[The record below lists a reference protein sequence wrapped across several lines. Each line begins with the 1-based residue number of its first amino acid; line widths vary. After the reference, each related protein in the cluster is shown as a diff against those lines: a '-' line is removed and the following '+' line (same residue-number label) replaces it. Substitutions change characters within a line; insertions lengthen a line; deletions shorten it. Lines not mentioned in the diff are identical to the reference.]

1 MLEWRRLWLFTAK
14 SHGVGAL
21 SRIPPRPGDVTSVV
35 TLASLLTERL
45 GYPHP
50 GAAKGT
56 G

>member
-1 MLEWRRLWLFTAK
+1 MLEWRRLGLCTAK
-14 SHGVGAL
+14 SHAVGPL

-35 TLASLLTERL
+35 TLASLPMERL

-50 GAAKGT
+50 GAVKGT